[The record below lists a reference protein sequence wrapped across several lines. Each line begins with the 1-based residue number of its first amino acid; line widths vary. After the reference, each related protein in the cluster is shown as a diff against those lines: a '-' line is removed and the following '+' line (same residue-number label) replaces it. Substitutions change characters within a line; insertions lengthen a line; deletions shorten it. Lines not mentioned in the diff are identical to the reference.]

1 MPKVQ
6 LTLQAASPGGRVRKR
21 EYDVTTTPTNE
32 SAGDRAKRKCANR
45 SSALRC
51 RTALAVMLTEEPPPA
66 TAPLVVPDLVPPS
79 TT

>member
-32 SAGDRAKRKCANR
+32 FAGDRAKRK
-45 SSALRC
+45 SAP
-51 RTALAVMLTEEPPPA
+51 TAAVHCDAARLWQ
-66 TAPLVVPDLVPPS
+66 
-79 TT
+79 